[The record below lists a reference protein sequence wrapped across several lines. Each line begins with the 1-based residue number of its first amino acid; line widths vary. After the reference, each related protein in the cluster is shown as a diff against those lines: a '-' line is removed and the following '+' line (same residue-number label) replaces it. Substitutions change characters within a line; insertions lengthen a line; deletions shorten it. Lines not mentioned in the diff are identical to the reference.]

1 MNLTALWLNGLL
13 AMGQSGTP
21 EMLPAVKPMAIPS
34 APKVGVVTRVEAQ
47 DPPLGGPLGPG
58 STDRLP
64 PVTDGLAEKEFENEE
79 SEEEVLLLRRLLN
92 RTALGQALNDNGV
105 IFRGFTNGNFTASS
119 KTGNNLPMAMN
130 YLGNQFQLE
139 QNTLIM
145 EKAIDTSSDQFNWGA
160 RIYAI
165 LPGTDYRFTAM
176 NNLADSQARMNDGL
190 PNTYG
195 VDAPEF
201 FVQGY
206 MPEFK
211 TDVKLGRFFTI
222 ICNESIDPTANRLVS
237 RALTFMNNPFTHVGA
252 LATTHLNDNWTAFNG
267 ITAGN
272 DVFFGPASAPMYL
285 GGLRWDSDSKD
296 TAFAFNTTLGSAQFN
311 QKLATANL
319 YDVFE
324 LYVSHNITEKL
335 NYTGDFMYSLQNN
348 IAGTYVDR
356 DGINPRDY
364 NGNATWY
371 GFINYLTYTFD
382 DKLAGTARFEVFDD
396 NKGVRTGYQG
406 VYTTYTA
413 GAVYKFTEGL
423 WLRPEVR
430 YDYNGTSQ
438 AYQGNNGLFTATA
451 DFILRW

>member
-1 MNLTALWLNGLL
+1 
-13 AMGQSGTP
+13 
-21 EMLPAVKPMAIPS
+21 
-34 APKVGVVTRVEAQ
+34 
-47 DPPLGGPLGPG
+47 
-58 STDRLP
+58 
-64 PVTDGLAEKEFENEE
+64 
-79 SEEEVLLLRRLLN
+79 
-92 RTALGQALNDNGV
+92 
-105 IFRGFTNGNFTASS
+105 
-119 KTGNNLPMAMN
+119 
-130 YLGNQFQLE
+130 
-139 QNTLIM
+139 
-145 EKAIDTSSDQFNWGA
+145 
-160 RIYAI
+160 
-165 LPGTDYRFTAM
+165 
-176 NNLADSQARMNDGL
+176 
-190 PNTYG
+190 
-195 VDAPEF
+195 
-201 FVQGY
+201 
-206 MPEFK
+206 
-211 TDVKLGRFFTI
+211 
-222 ICNESIDPTANRLVS
+222 
-237 RALTFMNNPFTHVGA
+237 
-252 LATTHLNDNWTAFNG
+252 
-267 ITAGN
+267 
-272 DVFFGPASAPMYL
+272 VFFGPAIAPMYL

-396 NKGVRTGYQG
+396 NKGVRTGYEG
-406 VYTTYTA
+406 IYTSYTA

-423 WLRPEVR
+423 WLRPELR